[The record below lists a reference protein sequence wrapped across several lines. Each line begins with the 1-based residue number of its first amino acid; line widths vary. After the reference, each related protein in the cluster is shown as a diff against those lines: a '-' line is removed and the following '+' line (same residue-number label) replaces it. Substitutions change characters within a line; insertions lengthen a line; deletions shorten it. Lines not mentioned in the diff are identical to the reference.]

1 MREISSYVRTE
12 IIESEDGTKRYSL
25 RKVWDESKPSLA
37 IVMLCPSSSGVVS
50 VDTSTALT
58 MANCYRLGYGSVIIV
73 NLFSRINDFALKEAQ
88 EIDEEN
94 LQAVVK
100 AAESA
105 DCFVMGA
112 GTGKLRNKVF
122 QRRLKQVATALL
134 PYQEKVHCL
143 CDAEGKSQG
152 LHPLSPRVREWS
164 LVPMQLGSLIDV
176 PVEVEAP
183 KKKGNRKVAAK
194 QKEDT

>member
-1 MREISSYVRTE
+1 
-12 IIESEDGTKRYSL
+12 
-25 RKVWDESKPSLA
+25 
-37 IVMLCPSSSGVVS
+37 
-50 VDTSTALT
+50 
-58 MANCYRLGYGSVIIV
+58 
-73 NLFSRINDFALKEAQ
+73 
-88 EIDEEN
+88 
-94 LQAVVK
+94 
-100 AAESA
+100 
-105 DCFVMGA
+105 MGA

-143 CDAEGKSQG
+143 CDAKGNSRG